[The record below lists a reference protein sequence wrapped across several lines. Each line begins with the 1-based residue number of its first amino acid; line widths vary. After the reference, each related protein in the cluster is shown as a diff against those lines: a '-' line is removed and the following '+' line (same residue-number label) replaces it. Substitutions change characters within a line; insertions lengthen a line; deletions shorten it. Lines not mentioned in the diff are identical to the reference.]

1 MCDLSPEELEEIER
15 DIKKYLVASGNFD
28 VDGLVR
34 HAREAISSFAEKH
47 RDLLF
52 YGFAIDAN
60 LLCLNTVQDFESDL
74 AEYRKRWPTHYESEE
89 SILGMK
95 WNTGDWAYQGFAEFN
110 ESSGFSEDAYDF
122 HYNYVMGL
130 VMEACEQPGYK
141 GYGPFEIPD
150 GAECTDY
157 ARSMDEVIRRLHEE
171 RAFDC
176 LQRTSDFRAIR
187 VEHSY

>member
-34 HAREAISSFAEKH
+34 HAREAISSFAEVQGNTAISY
-47 RDLLF
+47 F
-52 YGFAIDAN
+52 IGFAIDAN

-74 AEYRKRWPTHYESEE
+74 AEYRKRWPTHYESK

-95 WNTGDWAYQGFAEFN
+95 WNTGDWAGYQGFAEFN

-130 VMEACEQPGYK
+130 VMEACEQPGYNRS
-141 GYGPFEIPD
+141 
-150 GAECTDY
+150 TDPSKSLMGQN
-157 ARSMDEVIRRLHEE
+157 ARTTHAQWMKS
-171 RAFDC
+171 FDAC
-176 LQRTSDFRAIR
+176 MRNGHLIACRNF
-187 VEHSY
+187 